1 MGPPAAARLHSAIGY
16 ITPGAIFRE
25 SESLADPIT
34 LQRSMILFPSPII
47 EANARFKYSNL
58 PTSGVVSLLAVTRA
72 GQQVE
77 AGMIGREGVI
87 GAWIG
92 MEGARSFGQATVQ
105 IDGAGWRLGAAPF
118 LALYA
123 AVARGS

>member
-47 EANARFKYSNL
+47 EANARFKYSN
-58 PTSGVVSLLAVTRA
+58 
-72 GQQVE
+72 
-77 AGMIGREGVI
+77 
-87 GAWIG
+87 
-92 MEGARSFGQATVQ
+92 RSPSRCFV
-105 IDGAGWRLGAAPF
+105 P
-118 LALYA
+118 
-123 AVARGS
+123 RGSLVERKAMLERLLRRAPSEFGSDAAA